1 VRALAAL
8 AALSHYGP
16 DRERGLR
23 ESARALD
30 LARRSGR
37 ADLLV
42 AALLGRLQVTW
53 LPGHEDELAGAAEE
67 LLALVGEDER
77 PEVVALAL
85 SRRDVARLIRG
96 DLDGDGGDDLARAW
110 DVAERAGLPLVQ
122 AQLVSLQAAR
132 AALFG
137 DFELALELTD
147 RAVALHQRTQLYAQ
161 AAQDVAMRASVWI
174 HQGCAAERL
183 AGIPPVPPVRGTVL
197 ITALALLEAG
207 QPAAAAEAMA
217 AADGFAP
224 YPLQWDAV
232 ALGCWQAL
240 VAAGLAATGGIDP
253 AVPAAI
259 ADRLLPH
266 AGRLAV
272 QGAVG
277 ALGPVGVFLGL
288 AEAAAGRTD
297 DAERHLREAVAT
309 ASRLGLRPSLARG
322 HLALAELLVGR
333 GDPAAASH
341 AAEALRLAEEV
352 GMRLV
357 AQQAA
362 ELASGGSTGGHVR
375 PLRWAGTT
383 RV

>member
-1 VRALAAL
+1 V
-8 AALSHYGP
+8 
-16 DRERGLR
+16 
-23 ESARALD
+23 
-30 LARRSGR
+30 
-37 ADLLV
+37 
-42 AALLGRLQVTW
+42 
-53 LPGHEDELAGAAEE
+53 
-67 LLALVGEDER
+67 
-77 PEVVALAL
+77 
-85 SRRDVARLIRG
+85 
-96 DLDGDGGDDLARAW
+96 
-110 DVAERAGLPLVQ
+110 
-122 AQLVSLQAAR
+122 
-132 AALFG
+132 
-137 DFELALELTD
+137 
-147 RAVALHQRTQLYAQ
+147 
-161 AAQDVAMRASVWI
+161 
-174 HQGCAAERL
+174 AERL

-224 YPLQWDAV
+224 HPLQWDAV

-266 AGRLAV
+266 AGRIAV

-277 ALGPVGVFLGL
+277 VLGPVGVFLGM

-322 HLALAELLVGR
+322 HLALAELLTT
-333 GDPAAASH
+333 PEAAVH

-357 AQQAA
+357 ARRAA
-362 ELASGGSTGGHVR
+362 ELAPEGSTGDPVR
-375 PLRWAGTT
+375 PLRWAGTS